1 MVDTVIVEAETP
13 AVSAVSWPAIIAGGF
28 VAAAFTLL
36 LLALGAGIGF
46 SVISPW
52 SGAPDITTTKA
63 ALVGGIYMAVT
74 AVMASA
80 LGGYITG
87 RLRVRWTQAPLDEVY
102 FRDTAHGVLA
112 WAFATVMGAAL
123 LASAATIVGS
133 GAAANPGPANA
144 NSANDITA
152 PYLDRLF
159 RPDYAALTGGTG
171 QAAAGVFA
179 GGRDLAADRDAARRI
194 LLSLRDHGRSEL
206 AGEDRQ
212 YLTQMVAAR
221 TGLPPAEAAAP
232 GRRRRN
238 RCARSARPGAADRHA
253 AFLLAGRRDVP
264 RRLRRRPCRHR
275 RRRGARR
282 PLTILQRFS
291 TFPPP
296 SPTHGDSHGPFYP
309 ALAAR
314 RSHSHHHPAGVV
326 LALRRFR
333 RHALQSTGGVRQD

>member
-1 MVDTVIVEAETP
+1 MVDTVIVEAEAP

-52 SGAPDITTTKA
+52 SGASDITTTKA

-80 LGGYITG
+80 LGGYIAG

-112 WAFATVMGAAL
+112 WAFATVMGAGL

-171 QAAAGVFA
+171 QAAASVFA

-221 TGLPPAEAAAP
+221 TGLPPAEAQRRVAAVETDVRAALDQA
-232 GRRRRN
+232 RRI
-238 RCARSARPGAADRHA
+238 AMQLSFWLVAAMFLGAFAAGLAATEGGAARD
-253 AFLLAGRRDVP
+253 GR
-264 RRLRRRPCRHR
+264 
-275 RRRGARR
+275 
-282 PLTILQRFS
+282 
-291 TFPPP
+291 
-296 SPTHGDSHGPFYP
+296 
-309 ALAAR
+309 
-314 RSHSHHHPAGVV
+314 
-326 LALRRFR
+326 
-333 RHALQSTGGVRQD
+333 

>member
-1 MVDTVIVEAETP
+1 MVDTVIVEAEAP

-52 SGAPDITTTKA
+52 SGAPDITTSKA

-80 LGGYITG
+80 LAGYITG
-87 RLRVRWTQAPLDEVY
+87 RLRVRWTSAPLDEVY

-123 LASAATIVGS
+123 LASAATIVGG

-221 TGLPPAEAAAP
+221 TGLPPAEAQRRVAAVETDVRAALDQA
-232 GRRRRN
+232 RRI
-238 RCARSARPGAADRHA
+238 AMQLSFWLVAAMFLGAFAAGLAATEGGAARD
-253 AFLLAGRRDVP
+253 GR
-264 RRLRRRPCRHR
+264 
-275 RRRGARR
+275 
-282 PLTILQRFS
+282 
-291 TFPPP
+291 
-296 SPTHGDSHGPFYP
+296 
-309 ALAAR
+309 
-314 RSHSHHHPAGVV
+314 
-326 LALRRFR
+326 
-333 RHALQSTGGVRQD
+333 

>member
-1 MVDTVIVEAETP
+1 MVDTVIVEAEAP

-52 SGAPDITTTKA
+52 SGAPDVTTTKA

-87 RLRVRWTQAPLDEVY
+87 RLRVRWTRAPLDEVY

-133 GAAANPGPANA
+133 GAAANPGPTNA

-221 TGLPPAEAAAP
+221 TGLPPAEAQRRVAAVETDVRAALDQA
-232 GRRRRN
+232 RRI
-238 RCARSARPGAADRHA
+238 AMQLSFWLVAAMFLGAFAAGLAATEGGAARD
-253 AFLLAGRRDVP
+253 GR
-264 RRLRRRPCRHR
+264 
-275 RRRGARR
+275 
-282 PLTILQRFS
+282 
-291 TFPPP
+291 
-296 SPTHGDSHGPFYP
+296 
-309 ALAAR
+309 
-314 RSHSHHHPAGVV
+314 
-326 LALRRFR
+326 
-333 RHALQSTGGVRQD
+333 

>member
-1 MVDTVIVEAETP
+1 MVDTVIVEAEAP

-52 SGAPDITTTKA
+52 SGASDITTTKA

-80 LGGYITG
+80 LGGYIAG

-179 GGRDLAADRDAARRI
+179 GGRDLTADRDAARRI

-221 TGLPPAEAAAP
+221 TGLPPAEAQRRVAAVETDVRAALDQA
-232 GRRRRN
+232 RRI
-238 RCARSARPGAADRHA
+238 AMQLSFWLVAAMFLGAFAAGLAATEGGAARD
-253 AFLLAGRRDVP
+253 GR
-264 RRLRRRPCRHR
+264 
-275 RRRGARR
+275 
-282 PLTILQRFS
+282 
-291 TFPPP
+291 
-296 SPTHGDSHGPFYP
+296 
-309 ALAAR
+309 
-314 RSHSHHHPAGVV
+314 
-326 LALRRFR
+326 
-333 RHALQSTGGVRQD
+333 

>member
-87 RLRVRWTQAPLDEVY
+87 RLRVRWTRAPLDEVY

-123 LASAATIVGS
+123 LASAATMVGS
-133 GAAANPGPANA
+133 GAAANSGPTAN
-144 NSANDITA
+144 NSTNDVTA

-171 QAAAGVFA
+171 QQAAGVFA
-179 GGRDLAADRDAARRI
+179 GGRDLAADREAARRI
-194 LLSLRDHGRSEL
+194 LLGLRDHGRSEL
-206 AGEDRQ
+206 AGDDRQ

-221 TGLPPAEAAAP
+221 TGLAPAEAQRRVAAVESDVRAALDQA
-232 GRRRRN
+232 RRI
-238 RCARSARPGAADRHA
+238 AMQLSFWLVAAMFLGAFAAGLAATEGGAARD
-253 AFLLAGRRDVP
+253 GR
-264 RRLRRRPCRHR
+264 
-275 RRRGARR
+275 
-282 PLTILQRFS
+282 
-291 TFPPP
+291 
-296 SPTHGDSHGPFYP
+296 
-309 ALAAR
+309 
-314 RSHSHHHPAGVV
+314 
-326 LALRRFR
+326 
-333 RHALQSTGGVRQD
+333 

>member
-1 MVDTVIVEAETP
+1 MVDTVIVEAEAP

-52 SGAPDITTTKA
+52 SGAADITTTKA

-80 LGGYITG
+80 LGGYVAG
-87 RLRVRWTQAPLDEVY
+87 RLRLRWTRTPLDEVY

-133 GAAANPGPANA
+133 GAAANPAPTAANP
-144 NSANDITA
+144 NDITA

-159 RPDYAALTGGTG
+159 RPNYAVLTGGTG

-179 GGRDLAADRDAARRI
+179 AGRDLAADRDVARRM
-194 LLSLRDHGRSEL
+194 LLTFRERGHTEL
-206 AGEDRQ
+206 SADDRQ
-212 YLTQMVAAR
+212 YLAQMVAAR
-221 TGLPPAEAAAP
+221 TGLPQADAERRVAAVEADARAALDQA
-232 GRRRRN
+232 RRI
-238 RCARSARPGAADRHA
+238 AMQLAFWLVAAMFLGAFAAGLAATEGGAARD
-253 AFLLAGRRDVP
+253 GR
-264 RRLRRRPCRHR
+264 
-275 RRRGARR
+275 
-282 PLTILQRFS
+282 
-291 TFPPP
+291 
-296 SPTHGDSHGPFYP
+296 
-309 ALAAR
+309 
-314 RSHSHHHPAGVV
+314 
-326 LALRRFR
+326 
-333 RHALQSTGGVRQD
+333 

>member
-1 MVDTVIVEAETP
+1 MVDTVIVEAEAP

-28 VAAAFTLL
+28 AAAAFTLL

-52 SGAPDITTTKA
+52 SGASDITTTKA

-80 LGGYITG
+80 LGGYIAG

-112 WAFATVMGAAL
+112 WAFATVMGAGL

-159 RPDYAALTGGTG
+159 RPDYATLTGGTG

-221 TGLPPAEAAAP
+221 TGLPPAEAQRRVAAVETDVRAALDQA
-232 GRRRRN
+232 RRI
-238 RCARSARPGAADRHA
+238 AMQLSFWLVAAMFLGAFAAGLAATEGGAARD
-253 AFLLAGRRDVP
+253 GR
-264 RRLRRRPCRHR
+264 
-275 RRRGARR
+275 
-282 PLTILQRFS
+282 
-291 TFPPP
+291 
-296 SPTHGDSHGPFYP
+296 
-309 ALAAR
+309 
-314 RSHSHHHPAGVV
+314 
-326 LALRRFR
+326 
-333 RHALQSTGGVRQD
+333 

>member
-28 VAAAFTLL
+28 AAAAFTLL

-52 SGAPDITTTKA
+52 SGASDITTTKA

-80 LGGYITG
+80 LGGYIAG

-112 WAFATVMGAAL
+112 WAFATVMGAGL

-221 TGLPPAEAAAP
+221 TGLPPAEAQRRVAAVETDVRAALDQA
-232 GRRRRN
+232 RRI
-238 RCARSARPGAADRHA
+238 AMQLSFWLVAAMFLGAFAAGLAATEGGAARD
-253 AFLLAGRRDVP
+253 GR
-264 RRLRRRPCRHR
+264 
-275 RRRGARR
+275 
-282 PLTILQRFS
+282 
-291 TFPPP
+291 
-296 SPTHGDSHGPFYP
+296 
-309 ALAAR
+309 
-314 RSHSHHHPAGVV
+314 
-326 LALRRFR
+326 
-333 RHALQSTGGVRQD
+333 